1 MSKLFGPSTDEAND
15 IQTEINAKMSRVLED
30 TILKNVQLQSDM
42 EIMGNEIVRLEK
54 ELAANMN
61 KNENVNAPVVN
72 SSPE

>member
-1 MSKLFGPSTDEAND
+1 MSKLFGSSNEEQGD

-54 ELAANMN
+54 ELESLKSETPA
-61 KNENVNAPVVN
+61 
-72 SSPE
+72 S